1 MPGFSQTGRSWN
13 RVVDILP
20 TAITAHAVDVPLGL
34 DFVDTAHRL
43 GDVGGK
49 AVYVGYSMGG
59 RLCLRLA
66 LDRPDIV
73 ERLVLISATPGIA
86 DAEARAARLRS
97 DEDLALDVQRDGA
110 EAFLERWLDQALFA
124 TLTREQAAVE
134 ARIRHDAVL
143 MHQLRA
149 LGQGAMEPLWDRL
162 DQLTAPV
169 ALMVGELDEK
179 YVAIA
184 AQMHERIAQSSV
196 HVVAG
201 VGHAV
206 HLEHPGAIA
215 EALGA

>member
-1 MPGFSQTGRSWN
+1 MPGFSQTARSWN
-13 RVVDILP
+13 RVVDVLP
-20 TAITAHAVDVPLGL
+20 AAITARAIDVPPGL
-34 DFVDTAHRL
+34 DFIDTAHRL

-66 LDRPDIV
+66 LDRPDFV
-73 ERLVLISATPGIA
+73 EGLVLISATPGIA
-86 DAEARAARLRS
+86 DSEERAARLRS
-97 DEDLALDVQRDGA
+97 DEELALDVQRDGA
-110 EAFLERWLDQALFA
+110 EAFLERWLAQALFA
-124 TLTREQAAVE
+124 TLTREQAAAD

-149 LGQGAMEPLWDRL
+149 LCQGAMEPLWDRL
-162 DQLTAPV
+162 DQLTVPV
-169 ALMVGELDEK
+169 ALVVGELDEK

-184 AQMHERIAQSSV
+184 AQIHERIAQSSV
-196 HVVAG
+196 HVIAG

-206 HLEHPGAIA
+206 HLEQPGAVV